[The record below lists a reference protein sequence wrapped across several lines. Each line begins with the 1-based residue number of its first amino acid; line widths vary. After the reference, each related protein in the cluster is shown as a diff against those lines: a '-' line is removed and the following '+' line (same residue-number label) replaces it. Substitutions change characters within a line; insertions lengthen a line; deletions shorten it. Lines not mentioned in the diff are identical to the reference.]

1 MKPETERWLRRAAE
15 DMGVADAAWER
26 GYDSSCIYHCQQAI
40 EKLLKARLIEK
51 TGRYPKTHDLPS
63 LAEGSSLD
71 LSQEQSEFLGKLS
84 EQYLPTRYGDE
95 WIEMPRETA
104 ENYYRTSR
112 DIYSWLLQQQS

>member
-112 DIYSWLLQQQS
+112 DIYSWLLQQLS

>member
-40 EKLLKARLIEK
+40 EKLLKAKLIEK

-112 DIYSWLLQQQS
+112 DIYSWLLQQLS

>member
-1 MKPETERWLRRAAE
+1 
-15 DMGVADAAWER
+15 MGVADAAWER

-40 EKLLKARLIEK
+40 EKLLKAKLIEK

-112 DIYSWLLQQQS
+112 DIYSWLLQQLS

>member
-40 EKLLKARLIEK
+40 EKLLKAKLIEK

-95 WIEMPRETA
+95 WIDMPRETA

-112 DIYSWLLQQQS
+112 DIYSWLLQQLS